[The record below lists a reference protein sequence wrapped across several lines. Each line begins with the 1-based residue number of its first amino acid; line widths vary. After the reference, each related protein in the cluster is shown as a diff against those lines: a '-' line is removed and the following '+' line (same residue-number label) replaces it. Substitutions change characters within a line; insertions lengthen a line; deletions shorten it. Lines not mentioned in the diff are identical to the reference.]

1 MAKTVKLK
9 TYIDIPSGTIIDS
22 GATSPTYEQQE
33 AHYKA
38 PESPNFV
45 SKLTENL
52 LNLLAPHDMNSD
64 HQSEVSSWSNP
75 KNELAVIEWTH
86 WNNPVESDIE
96 DDISIKFSSLNIV
109 ATPPSIAV
117 LLRQAFKWISL
128 L

>member
-1 MAKTVKLK
+1 MERFDWLK
-9 TYIDIPSGTIIDS
+9 PYKDIPSGTIIDS

-33 AHYKA
+33 AHYKT

-86 WNNPVESDIE
+86 WNNPVESDVE

-117 LLRQAFKWISL
+117 LLS
-128 L
+128 

>member
-1 MAKTVKLK
+1 M
-9 TYIDIPSGTIIDS
+9 
-22 GATSPTYEQQE
+22 QQE
-33 AHYKA
+33 AYYKT

-52 LNLLAPHDMNSD
+52 LNLLAPHDLNSD

-86 WNNPVESDIE
+86 WNNPVESDVE

-117 LLRQAFKWISL
+117 LLSLVFKMIFNRFY
-128 L
+128 